1 MALTEL
7 SDNTVRQLIRSLDEL
22 TDALT
27 SGRGSAGNS
36 SSSSGDPPIRPRSRR
51 DDATSGT
58 YFDNYMKAISQK
70 YEQILAELDKES
82 KKYSKDSSVM
92 SEIIAKKEAIL
103 KALADEQKLSN
114 VARSVKEQE
123 TNIYKR
129 SAIIYQARLKAEEA
143 IKNAFTDQERIA
155 ARRIAQD
162 TAAVDFENK
171 RLIAAQKMNAEDR
184 ATRKEA
190 VSQRR
195 KLDAEEARY
204 NLEKTKQNKEDAKNW
219 VATANLRKKTLADQG
234 ASAEELKAAQDDVIA
249 ANKALAS
256 IRREERSNALK
267 SWGSNLKE
275 SFTETFTST
284 EAKDVEARSK
294 AMAAF
299 TERANNEI
307 SRYIDD
313 AMSHRRKIM
322 ARLQGVGG
330 GEYDYDSLL
339 DLVSSN
345 LAVSPF
351 VKQQDYLANLDKA
364 VAAGIAYN
372 VEQRTFLATISESI
386 SDTFDAFNS
395 ELLRLI
401 KLQQSD
407 STAARLGMEA
417 AIQRGLNDAFS
428 DSSYMTS
435 QYQNVSGTLLGAE
448 SLMSR
453 NEAVEFE
460 YMVQK
465 WLGALYSL
473 GLSDSSVNMIAS
485 AINALGTGDVTTLA
499 NSPMQT
505 LFAMAASRSG
515 NLDYAKALTNGLNAS
530 GINNLMKSM
539 VEYLQQIAEESGN
552 NVVKS
557 AYKDLYQ
564 ISLSD
569 LKAVSS
575 LTNKEIENIYNQ
587 SLGYS
592 GAEGELNKQLS
603 NLSKRF
609 SIGEMTQNLIANFE
623 YGIGADIASS
633 PAQYITWELADLIKS
648 TTGGIHLPAISVMG
662 NMVDLSAFT
671 IEGLMQTAMVGIS
684 TISQLGS
691 IIKGLGSWLNP
702 SLSVWGGTETT
713 TRGGF
718 LETTSGFSRQTS
730 QSQYVGSSSAEDM
743 RNETLSSATED
754 AQDVADITN
763 ANANTEYTFDDFYKA
778 IYEENLPIPVSLE
791 TMGKNGDE
799 IITSLMNVV
808 KLLDEALSDSINVN
822 ITGASTAVPTM
833 LQSTSAEISNSY
845 KTFTTKELAKAIAEE
860 IKSTSLGYDR
870 RNSGDSIAETMQ
882 RISEGD
888 IEVKVTQIFDA
899 SNARTFGREMIIP

>member
-1 MALTEL
+1 
-7 SDNTVRQLIRSLDEL
+7 
-22 TDALT
+22 
-27 SGRGSAGNS
+27 
-36 SSSSGDPPIRPRSRR
+36 
-51 DDATSGT
+51 
-58 YFDNYMKAISQK
+58 
-70 YEQILAELDKES
+70 
-82 KKYSKDSSVM
+82 M
-92 SEIIAKKEAIL
+92 S
-103 KALADEQKLSN
+103 N
-114 VARSVKEQE
+114 
-123 TNIYKR
+123 
-129 SAIIYQARLKAEEA
+129 
-143 IKNAFTDQERIA
+143 
-155 ARRIAQD
+155 
-162 TAAVDFENK
+162 
-171 RLIAAQKMNAEDR
+171 
-184 ATRKEA
+184 
-190 VSQRR
+190 
-195 KLDAEEARY
+195 
-204 NLEKTKQNKEDAKNW
+204 
-219 VATANLRKKTLADQG
+219 
-234 ASAEELKAAQDDVIA
+234 
-249 ANKALAS
+249 
-256 IRREERSNALK
+256 
-267 SWGSNLKE
+267 
-275 SFTETFTST
+275 
-284 EAKDVEARSK
+284 
-294 AMAAF
+294 
-299 TERANNEI
+299 
-307 SRYIDD
+307 
-313 AMSHRRKIM
+313 
-322 ARLQGVGG
+322 
-330 GEYDYDSLL
+330 
-339 DLVSSN
+339 N
-345 LAVSPF
+345 LAASPF
-351 VKQQDYLANLDKA
+351 VKQQDYLNNLDKA

-417 AIQRGLNDAFS
+417 AIQRGLNNAFS

-435 QYQNVSGTLLGAE
+435 QYQNVSGALLGAE

-485 AINALGTGDVTTLA
+485 AINALGTGDVTTLT

-530 GINNLMKSM
+530 GINDLMKSM

-609 SIGEMTQNLIANFE
+609 SIGEMTQNLIANFK
-623 YGIGADIASS
+623 YGIGSDIASS

-648 TTGGIHLPAISVMG
+648 TTGGIHLP
-662 NMVDLSAFT
+662 AFT

-743 RNETLSSATED
+743 RSETLSSATED

-763 ANANTEYTFDDFYKA
+763 ANADTEYTFDDFYKA

-808 KLLDEALSDSINVN
+808 KLLDAALSDSINGN
-822 ITGASTAVPTM
+822 ITGASTAVPIM
-833 LQSTSAEISNSY
+833 LQSTSAEISNNY

>member
-27 SGRGSAGNS
+27 SGRGSVGNS
-36 SSSSGDPPIRPRSRR
+36 SRSSGDPPIRPRSRR

-58 YFDNYMKAISQK
+58 YFDNYMKTISQK
-70 YEQILAELDKES
+70 YEQILSELDKES
-82 KKYSKDSSVM
+82 KKYNKDSNVM

-155 ARRIAQD
+155 ARRIAQE
-162 TAAVDFENK
+162 TAASDFDNK
-171 RLIAAQKMNAEDR
+171 RLIAAQKMNAEDK

-195 KLDAEEARY
+195 KLNAEEARY
-204 NLEKTKQNKEDAKNW
+204 NLEKAKQNKEDAKNW
-219 VATANLRKKTLADQG
+219 VAMANLRKKTLADQG

-249 ANKALAS
+249 ANEALAS
-256 IRREERSNALK
+256 SRREERSNALK

-275 SFTETFTST
+275 SFTKTFTSRET
-284 EAKDVEARSK
+284 EDVEARSK

-299 TERANNEI
+299 TEKANNEI

-313 AMSHRRKIM
+313 AMSHRRKVM

-339 DLVSSN
+339 GLVSSN

-386 SDTFDAFNS
+386 SDTFNAFNS

-609 SIGEMTQNLIANFE
+609 SIGEMTQNLIANFK

-763 ANANTEYTFDDFYKA
+763 ANADTEYTFDDFYKA

-822 ITGASTAVPTM
+822 ITGANTAVPIM
-833 LQSTSAEISNSY
+833 LQSTSAEVSNNY

-860 IKSTSLGYDR
+860 IKSTSFGYDR

>member
-51 DDATSGT
+51 DDATSSA

-70 YEQILAELDKES
+70 YEQILSELDKES
-82 KKYSKDSSVM
+82 KKYNKDSSVM

-103 KALADEQKLSN
+103 KALENERKLSN
-114 VARSVKEQE
+114 IARSVKEQE

-204 NLEKTKQNKEDAKNW
+204 NLEKAKQNKEDAKNW
-219 VATANLRKKTLADQG
+219 VAMANLRKKALIDQG
-234 ASAEELKAAQDDVIA
+234 ASAEELKVAQDEVIA

-256 IRREERSNALK
+256 SKKEERSNALA

-275 SFTETFTST
+275 SFTKTFTST
-284 EAKDVEARSK
+284 ESKDVEARSK

-299 TERANNEI
+299 TEKANNEI

-330 GEYDYDSLL
+330 GEYDYDALL
-339 DLVSSN
+339 NLVSNN
-345 LAVSPF
+345 LAASPF
-351 VKQQDYLANLDKA
+351 VKQQDYLNNLDKA

-530 GINNLMKSM
+530 GINDLMKSM

-609 SIGEMTQNLIANFE
+609 SIGEMTQNLIANFK

-648 TTGGIHLPAISVMG
+648 TTGGIHLPAVSVMG
-662 NMVDLSAFT
+662 NMIDLSAFT
-671 IEGLMQTAMVGIS
+671 IDGLMQTAMVGIS
-684 TISQLGS
+684 TISQLHS
-691 IIKGLGSWLNP
+691 ILKGLGSWTNP
-702 SLSVWGGTETT
+702 SLNVWGGTETT
-713 TRGGF
+713 SRGGF
-718 LETTSGFSRQTS
+718 LETTSGFDRQTS
-730 QSQYVGSSSAEDM
+730 QSQYVGSANSEDM
-743 RNETLSSATED
+743 KNATISGATEE

-763 ANANTEYTFDDFYKA
+763 AGVDTEYTFDDFYKA

-822 ITGASTAVPTM
+822 ITGANTAIPIA
-833 LQSTSAEISNSY
+833 LQSTSTEVSNNY
-845 KTFTTKELAKAIAEE
+845 KAFTSKELAKAIAEE
-860 IKSTSLGYDR
+860 IKITSLGYDR
-870 RNSGDSIAETMQ
+870 RNSGESIADTMQ
-882 RISEGD
+882 RISDGD

>member
-1 MALTEL
+1 
-7 SDNTVRQLIRSLDEL
+7 
-22 TDALT
+22 
-27 SGRGSAGNS
+27 
-36 SSSSGDPPIRPRSRR
+36 
-51 DDATSGT
+51 
-58 YFDNYMKAISQK
+58 
-70 YEQILAELDKES
+70 
-82 KKYSKDSSVM
+82 
-92 SEIIAKKEAIL
+92 
-103 KALADEQKLSN
+103 
-114 VARSVKEQE
+114 
-123 TNIYKR
+123 
-129 SAIIYQARLKAEEA
+129 
-143 IKNAFTDQERIA
+143 
-155 ARRIAQD
+155 
-162 TAAVDFENK
+162 
-171 RLIAAQKMNAEDR
+171 
-184 ATRKEA
+184 
-190 VSQRR
+190 
-195 KLDAEEARY
+195 
-204 NLEKTKQNKEDAKNW
+204 
-219 VATANLRKKTLADQG
+219 
-234 ASAEELKAAQDDVIA
+234 
-249 ANKALAS
+249 
-256 IRREERSNALK
+256 
-267 SWGSNLKE
+267 
-275 SFTETFTST
+275 
-284 EAKDVEARSK
+284 
-294 AMAAF
+294 
-299 TERANNEI
+299 
-307 SRYIDD
+307 
-313 AMSHRRKIM
+313 
-322 ARLQGVGG
+322 
-330 GEYDYDSLL
+330 
-339 DLVSSN
+339 
-345 LAVSPF
+345 
-351 VKQQDYLANLDKA
+351 
-364 VAAGIAYN
+364 
-372 VEQRTFLATISESI
+372 
-386 SDTFDAFNS
+386 
-395 ELLRLI
+395 
-401 KLQQSD
+401 
-407 STAARLGMEA
+407 
-417 AIQRGLNDAFS
+417 
-428 DSSYMTS
+428 
-435 QYQNVSGTLLGAE
+435 
-448 SLMSR
+448 
-453 NEAVEFE
+453 
-460 YMVQK
+460 
-465 WLGALYSL
+465 
-473 GLSDSSVNMIAS
+473 
-485 AINALGTGDVTTLA
+485 
-499 NSPMQT
+499 
-505 LFAMAASRSG
+505 
-515 NLDYAKALTNGLNAS
+515 
-530 GINNLMKSM
+530 MKSM

-609 SIGEMTQNLIANFE
+609 SIGEMTQNLIANFK

-763 ANANTEYTFDDFYKA
+763 ANADTEYTFDDFYKA

>member
-27 SGRGSAGNS
+27 SGRGSVGNS
-36 SSSSGDPPIRPRSRR
+36 SRSSGDPPIRPRSRR

-82 KKYSKDSSVM
+82 KKYNKDSNVM

-204 NLEKTKQNKEDAKNW
+204 NLEKAKQNKEDAKNW
-219 VATANLRKKTLADQG
+219 VAMANLRKKALIDQG
-234 ASAEELKAAQDDVIA
+234 ASAEELKDAQDEVIA
-249 ANKALAS
+249 ANKALAIS
-256 IRREERSNALK
+256 KKEERSNALA

-275 SFTETFTST
+275 SFTKTFTST

-299 TERANNEI
+299 TEKANNEI

-313 AMSHRRKIM
+313 AMSHRRKVM

-330 GEYDYDSLL
+330 GEYDYDALL
-339 DLVSSN
+339 NLVSNN
-345 LAVSPF
+345 LAASPF
-351 VKQQDYLANLDKA
+351 VKQQDYLNNLDKA

-417 AIQRGLNDAFS
+417 AIQRGLNNAFS

-435 QYQNVSGTLLGAE
+435 QYQNVSGALLGAE

-530 GINNLMKSM
+530 GINDLMKSM

-609 SIGEMTQNLIANFE
+609 SIGEMTQNLIANFK
-623 YGIGADIASS
+623 YGIGSDIASS

-763 ANANTEYTFDDFYKA
+763 ANADTEYTFDDFYKA

-822 ITGASTAVPTM
+822 ITGASTSVPMM
-833 LQSTSAEISNSY
+833 LQSTSAEISNNY

-860 IKSTSLGYDR
+860 IKSTSFGYDR